1 MLNCAFR
8 YSVSEVIPEGYLL
21 PPLPH
26 FVHHCCLILTIA
38 VLINT
43 FFPLYPIHCISTSIW
58 SPFCSPLSLFN
69 QRLMPEDSICMS
81 FCCYGSS
88 LHRQILWADNWASV
102 CVLLPPGETTQS
114 CLLTILTHT
123 DIFRDWSIFSCLP
136 AIWGACTCMLDLLFL
151 KKEYHFNPQIGRDHL
166 EFLCLS
172 PFKIWMHDLPSTA
185 EDIQLPQKQGDT
197 PSCITQ
203 RKAAILECTHR
214 FSPLQCVSLGC
225 TSCHPLQVP

>member
-1 MLNCAFR
+1 MSRIFRAFVLKVKSNRVISLLKTYSVFRGYHTFLQKAIITAPAYMLNCAFR

-21 PPLPH
+21 PLLPH

-38 VLINT
+38 VLIYT

-114 CLLTILTHT
+114 CLLTVLTHT
-123 DIFRDWSIFSCLP
+123 DIFRDWSIFSSLP
-136 AIWGACTCMLDLLFL
+136 AIWGACTCMLDLLLFQ
-151 KKEYHFNPQIGRDHL
+151 ERI
-166 EFLCLS
+166 
-172 PFKIWMHDLPSTA
+172 
-185 EDIQLPQKQGDT
+185 
-197 PSCITQ
+197 
-203 RKAAILECTHR
+203 
-214 FSPLQCVSLGC
+214 PL
-225 TSCHPLQVP
+225 